1 MKWGGVLLKHKV
13 LVIDSV
19 GCPPYKYLHQFFA
32 NWTLIFI
39 ILHGATCSVKILL
52 FHFIF
57 IYLSNPII
65 IISFLKSVI
74 YLGMS
79 MQHNSFCLMICE
91 GTSANDLLWKVFLF
105 RKRIIE
111 KPSFFFHL
119 SELRIWYLE
128 HQQPFCNNK
137 RINLG
142 KDQYV
147 ENRKQK
153 LGSWC
158 HCWATELTKPE
169 TSYL

>member
-1 MKWGGVLLKHKV
+1 
-13 LVIDSV
+13 
-19 GCPPYKYLHQFFA
+19 
-32 NWTLIFI
+32 
-39 ILHGATCSVKILL
+39 
-52 FHFIF
+52 
-57 IYLSNPII
+57 
-65 IISFLKSVI
+65 
-74 YLGMS
+74 

-147 ENRKQK
+147 ENSKTETGVLVSLLSHWINQTRNFLP
-153 LGSWC
+153 LGFLLCEIINSSLFKRLTISFEAKASSMTWC
-158 HCWATELTKPE
+158 Y
-169 TSYL
+169 SY